1 MLQTQNYKRGQIEEA
16 IARLGGDPSA
26 EPSTELLTRI
36 KRLLDTDRALE
47 LPPNSDHAEA
57 AGYAF
62 FSGRSPGKGTEV
74 RFSGYEAFAVMIGLQ
89 MLNHN
94 WPQKF
99 VVETL
104 RRLRPRL
111 EKEHRKI
118 LRRDPAKLLEQ
129 EQSGVDARPGELGL
143 AAVPSPVILVIW
155 SDQRTAE
162 NPAPAAEIFYELE
175 DAYRRTLEKAGR
187 SATWIELTRSAQLLS
202 EQLSRSAPRKRGRS

>member
-1 MLQTQNYKRGQIEEA
+1 
-16 IARLGGDPSA
+16 
-26 EPSTELLTRI
+26 
-36 KRLLDTDRALE
+36 
-47 LPPNSDHAEA
+47 
-57 AGYAF
+57 
-62 FSGRSPGKGTEV
+62 
-74 RFSGYEAFAVMIGLQ
+74 MIGLQ
-89 MLNHN
+89 MLAHN

-118 LRRDPAKLLEQ
+118 LRRDPAKLPEQ
-129 EQSGVDARPGELGL
+129 EQGGVGRPGELGL

-162 NPAPAAEIFYELE
+162 NPAPVAEIFYQLE
-175 DAYRRTLEKAGR
+175 AAYRRTLEKAGR
-187 SATWIELTRSAQLLS
+187 SATWIELTQSARLLS